1 MIKIKEFIEKEKT
14 KYYQIKKIRSVI
26 FLNQEIIFNKTGF
39 NHLIKKGKYRRST
52 SEKVRRFG
60 LLIYIER
67 ILQDYHVEVE
77 YRYMENNGN
86 KTHFWGITKTI
97 RDDKIKVII
106 YKVNNGK
113 LTFLSIMNYGKGK

>member
-14 KYYQIKKIRSVI
+14 KYYKIKKVRSVI

-39 NHLIKKGKYRRST
+39 NHLIKKGKNHRSI
-52 SEKVRRFG
+52 SEKIRRFG
-60 LLIYIER
+60 LLIYVNR
-67 ILQDYHVEVE
+67 VLQDYHAEVE
-77 YRYMENNGN
+77 YRYTENNGN

-97 RDDKIKVII
+97 RNNKIKVVI

-113 LTFLSIMNYGKGK
+113 LTFLSIMNYYK

>member
-14 KYYQIKKIRSVI
+14 KYYQINNIRSVI

-86 KTHFWGITKTI
+86 KTHFW
-97 RDDKIKVII
+97 V
-106 YKVNNGK
+106 
-113 LTFLSIMNYGKGK
+113 